1 MSEITCPNCQHQFK
15 SKIHN
20 NLKQNLTEA
29 YELYQSGK
37 TPAEIGKV
45 YGVTDVRV
53 RNVFKEAGLTL
64 RTPSQAQS
72 LRHKKSESGS
82 TSQGGGSTE
91 AAGET

>member
-1 MSEITCPNCQHQFK
+1 MSEVTCPNCNHQFK

-20 NLKQNLTEA
+20 NLKQNLQEA
-29 YELYQSGK
+29 YKMYTDGK

-53 RNVFKEAGLTL
+53 RNVFKEAGLPL
-64 RTPSQAQS
+64 RSPSAAQA
-72 LRHKKSESGS
+72 LRHKKVKSPTSE
-82 TSQGGGSTE
+82 GGGSTD